1 MSRLSFEKRR
11 AQQPAA
17 HPSTVHVRVSGEG
30 GASVGGTV
38 LVAAPGEDIQQT
50 VLNHL
55 QRLAISLGAP
65 IRATIH
71 DDRAGCVV
79 PLEVFADGS
88 SRMAGAPVR
97 VAPGAS
103 TEGTGTAASGV
114 TQGPTGHF
122 GPPPAMTADAPR
134 ATTGPEPAPEAD
146 ARPDTPVTSAGSRPV
161 AATDSWPEP
170 AADSRRAAG
179 AAPEPAPAAVSR
191 PRPDAGSRP
200 DADSRPAAGSRPVA
214 ATGSWPEPAADARR
228 VAGAAP
234 EPAPAAVSRPRPD
247 AGSRPDADS
256 RSAAGSRSEV
266 DSRSAAGSRS
276 EADSRSDAGSRL
288 VAATGSWPEPAAD
301 ARPAPAAVSWPE
313 PAADSRPAPA
323 TDPRPAPAA
332 PRPAPELRR
341 VPVAAPVP
349 APLLDP
355 APVPAG
361 SATPTPARG
370 FDAVAEEVLGDEPV
384 TETAEGAEL
393 LTGPLARIN
402 EAVRDGRIEAAAELA
417 DRTVTEASGV
427 LGPHHP
433 EVLHLG
439 ELTAYIAYLAGD
451 PVRSF
456 RRCLDLARLR
466 RRAGDAEAAY
476 GNVQSAATAW
486 RAVRDPQEGL
496 RLGRELIE
504 LWTELEAEPG
514 PAAEDPDP
522 LRSARA
528 RMVRLT
534 DRAARAERA

>member
-17 HPSTVHVRVSGEG
+17 HPSAVHVRVSGEG

-38 LVAAPGEDIQQT
+38 LAAAEGEDIQQA

-103 TEGTGTAASGV
+103 TASTGV
-114 TQGPTGHF
+114 PQGPSGQF

-134 ATTGPEPAPEAD
+134 AATGPEPAPAAD
-146 ARPDTPVTSAGSRPV
+146 ARPGIPGGAAVSRAVT
-161 AATDSWPEP
+161 ATASWPEP
-170 AADSRRAAG
+170 AAD
-179 AAPEPAPAAVSR
+179 V
-191 PRPDAGSRP
+191 
-200 DADSRPAAGSRPVA
+200 RPV
-214 ATGSWPEPAADARR
+214 PA
-228 VAGAAP
+228 V
-234 EPAPAAVSRPRPD
+234 
-247 AGSRPDADS
+247 
-256 RSAAGSRSEV
+256 
-266 DSRSAAGSRS
+266 
-276 EADSRSDAGSRL
+276 
-288 VAATGSWPEPAAD
+288 
-301 ARPAPAAVSWPE
+301 VSWPE
-313 PAADSRPAPA
+313 PAADSRPAAAP
-323 TDPRPAPAA
+323 DSHRPAPV
-332 PRPAPELRR
+332 LRR
-341 VPVAAPVP
+341 MPVATPVP

-393 LTGPLARIN
+393 LAGPLARIN

-417 DRTVTEASGV
+417 DRAVTEASDA

-456 RRCLDLARLR
+456 HRCLDLARLR

-486 RAVRDPQEGL
+486 RAVRDPHEGL
-496 RLGRELIE
+496 RLGGELIE
-504 LWTELEAEPG
+504 LWTELAAEPG

-534 DRAARAERA
+534 DRAARAERS

>member
-11 AQQPAA
+11 AQQPAG
-17 HPSTVHVRVSGEG
+17 HPSAVHVRVSGEG

-38 LVAAPGEDIQQT
+38 LAAAPGEDIQQA

-97 VAPGAS
+97 VAPGTSTAS
-103 TEGTGTAASGV
+103 TGAAASTTGTGVASSATGSPPE
-114 TQGPTGHF
+114 PTGQF
-122 GPPPAMTADAPR
+122 GPPPA
-134 ATTGPEPAPEAD
+134 
-146 ARPDTPVTSAGSRPV
+146 
-161 AATDSWPEP
+161 WPEP
-170 AADSRRAAG
+170 AVD
-179 AAPEPAPAAVSR
+179 V
-191 PRPDAGSRP
+191 
-200 DADSRPAAGSRPVA
+200 
-214 ATGSWPEPAADARR
+214 
-228 VAGAAP
+228 
-234 EPAPAAVSRPRPD
+234 
-247 AGSRPDADS
+247 
-256 RSAAGSRSEV
+256 RS
-266 DSRSAAGSRS
+266 
-276 EADSRSDAGSRL
+276 
-288 VAATGSWPEPAAD
+288 
-301 ARPAPAAVSWPE
+301 APAAVSWPE
-313 PAADSRPAPA
+313 PATDSAHQ
-323 TDPRPAPAA
+323 PAA
-332 PRPAPELRR
+332 PPRPAPELRR

-355 APVPAG
+355 APAPAG

-393 LTGPLARIN
+393 LAEPLARIN

-456 RRCLDLARLR
+456 HRCLDLARLR